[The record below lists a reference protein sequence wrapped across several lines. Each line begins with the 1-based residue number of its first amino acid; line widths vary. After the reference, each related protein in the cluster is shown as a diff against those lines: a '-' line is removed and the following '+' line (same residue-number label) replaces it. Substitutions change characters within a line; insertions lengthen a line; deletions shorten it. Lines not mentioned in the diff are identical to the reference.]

1 MMLYLLLGIGFTAAT
16 FATLGVLAD
25 CSVRWW
31 SAFTQLRQTT
41 VRPVQQT
48 ASPLLKGTVISLAPR
63 RPSLKP
69 AISVLRQYAA

>member
-1 MMLYLLLGIGFTAAT
+1 MMLYLLLGIGFAAAT

-31 SAFTQLRQTT
+31 SAFTQLRQST

-48 ASPLLKGTVISLAPR
+48 ATPLLQGTVISLAPR
-63 RPSLKP
+63 RPRLKP
-69 AISVLRQYAA
+69 AISGLRQYAA